1 VPDQDYAGLVSR
13 RTPSAVREGEI
24 LDENGRVIGAHPGHQ
39 HFTVGQRRGVPL
51 ALGSPVHVLEK
62 NPAANTI
69 TVGPRERLLR
79 RRCTAASTNWLIDPP
94 ASFLACTAK
103 VRSNMPPV
111 PARVRAIRDARA
123 DACSAPSTR
132 ADARSEPSTRAD
144 AARLEVVFD
153 EPVEAIAPGQ
163 AVVCYRGDELVGG
176 GWIDAAE

>member
-1 VPDQDYAGLVSR
+1 
-13 RTPSAVREGEI
+13 
-24 LDENGRVIGAHPGHQ
+24 
-39 HFTVGQRRGVPL
+39 
-51 ALGSPVHVLEK
+51 
-62 NPAANTI
+62 
-69 TVGPRERLLR
+69 
-79 RRCTAASTNWLIDPP
+79 
-94 ASFLACTAK
+94 